1 MLIDLRQIK
10 GGNDLK
16 TAVDNLQ
23 KSYLASKVIIDGT
36 QDNVKGAIEKINT
49 SLAGKTDKTY
59 VDTELGKK
67 VDKTA
72 IGSAA
77 AKNVGNAEGNIPVL
91 ATGGKLDVSV
101 LPSIAINETFVVADR
116 DAALKQRAEVGD
128 VIIINDEKGAVKET
142 LIVVK
147 ADGASYE
154 EKFRPLYSSAES
166 VSKAEL
172 NTALEAKADKT
183 QVANDIKAAKDEVTG
198 KVTTLEGKVTANET
212 ELNKVK
218 ENVTNISKAVGT
230 PTVDKYT
237 VAKDGEVNFVL
248 TGTPKADCP
257 VNLYVNGIKYLKG
270 TDFITEVIAD
280 EGENKGKTRAVWKNI
295 DFSTAVGFIVMVEY
309 SK

>member
-23 KSYLASKVIIDGT
+23 KSYSASKVIMDGSQESVKAAID
-36 QDNVKGAIEKINT
+36 KINT
-49 SLAGKTDKTY
+49 GLAAKAEKAY

-67 VDKTA
+67 ADKSALGTA
-72 IGSAA
+72 S

-91 ATGGKLDVSV
+91 AAGGKLDVAV

-116 DAALKQRAEVGD
+116 DAALKQTAEVGD

-147 ADGASYE
+147 ADGASFD
-154 EKFRPLYSSAES
+154 EKFRPLYTSAES

-172 NTALEAKADKT
+172 NTALEGKADKT
-183 QVANDIKAAKDEVTG
+183 QVAEDIKTAKDEVTN
-198 KVTTLEGKVTANET
+198 KITEVSNKVTANET
-212 ELNKVK
+212 EINKVK
-218 ENVTNISKAVGT
+218 ESVTNISKTSGV
-230 PTVDKYT
+230 PVLDKFT
-237 VAKDGEVNFVL
+237 ATKDGEVGFVL
-248 TGTPKADCP
+248 TATPKADCP
-257 VNLYVNGIKYLKG
+257 VSLYVNGIKYLKG
-270 TDFITEVIAD
+270 TDFDTEVVAED
-280 EGENKGKTRAVWKNI
+280 GELKGKTKAVWKNV
-295 DFSTAVGFIVMVEY
+295 DFNIATGFIIMVEY